1 MDKEEIL
8 VIELFEVIEVFWL
21 DVVSVGEFLDV
32 A

>member
-8 VIELFEVIEVFWL
+8 VIELFEVIEVSWL
-21 DVVSVGEFLDV
+21 DVVSVGEFLNV